1 MTTYYITFHLTSIYE
16 KSFLLQLKKFS
27 KSIYDDKYVKN
38 KKDETSQ
45 SKEDVDISQIY
56 IR

>member
-1 MTTYYITFHLTSIYE
+1 M